1 MAKILGAAIYHQG
14 QMDNTQMM
22 SEQLHAA
29 TLTEQKMA
37 SIITWLFEV
46 IGSGDGQEHKAEI
59 QEMRDTFIRAHYG
72 VDEANEG
79 NYDNEITAPMLN
91 NDAVNELISGI
102 DNDMQLQ
109 DLQDGGAER
118 ISHVEESIV
127 GSNVGAK
134 VHISRRG
141 SITIQPNMKQLEM
154 QSATVAEEA
163 WTQAFAN
170 ADKNS
175 DGTISASEFK
185 KWFLEQQQQKADKT
199 QAFV

>member
-1 MAKILGAAIYHQG
+1 MYNRYGLTIIILI
-14 QMDNTQMM
+14 
-22 SEQLHAA
+22 
-29 TLTEQKMA
+29 
-37 SIITWLFEV
+37 FV
-46 IGSGDGQEHKAEI
+46 
-59 QEMRDTFIRAHYG
+59 DTFSKY
-72 VDEANEG
+72 VFK
-79 NYDNEITAPMLN
+79 
-91 NDAVNELISGI
+91 LIH
-102 DNDMQLQ
+102 
-109 DLQDGGAER
+109 LQDGGAER
-118 ISHVEESIV
+118 ISHNEESIV

-185 KWFLEQQQQKADKT
+185 KWFLEQQQKEDKT